1 MIRLNRDDVLFL
13 LTMLQLAPEL
23 NQVLQAI
30 SEGGEI
36 SDDLADE
43 LRDCCTDRLDEVG
56 FDENYELTAD
66 GRKLDELVDKL
77 FVG

>member
-13 LTMLQLAPEL
+13 LTMLQLTPEL

-36 SDDLADE
+36 SDVLADE

-56 FDENYELTAD
+56 SDENYELTAD